1 MTLADTSSG
10 PDWVV
15 WIVLFLIGIL
25 SIVLISGHGGWLIA
39 GYNTASEKEKVRY
52 DKKKLC
58 RTVGIGLAAADILIL
73 VMELFEE
80 VLPASFAGIGAGLIL
95 ADCLI
100 MIILGN
106 TICKKKDSTK

>member
-1 MTLADTSSG
+1 M
-10 PDWVV
+10 
-15 WIVLFLIGIL
+15 
-25 SIVLISGHGGWLIA
+25 
-39 GYNTASEKEKVRY
+39 
-52 DKKKLC
+52 
-58 RTVGIGLAAADILIL
+58 GIGLAAADILIL

-106 TICKKKDSTK
+106 TICKKKASTK